1 LSINSQNMLFVILFT
16 DIDAQSPCEAH
27 GLRIKYL
34 CVKLSLTAY
43 RVTLSCLVI
52 LIRSLLVAI
61 RPAGLHDK
69 YLHLSTTDV

>member
-1 LSINSQNMLFVILFT
+1 MSINSQNMMFVILFT
-16 DIDAQSPCEAH
+16 DIDAQSLCEAR

-61 RPAGLHDK
+61 RPAGVHDK
-69 YLHLSTTDV
+69 YLHSSTTDV